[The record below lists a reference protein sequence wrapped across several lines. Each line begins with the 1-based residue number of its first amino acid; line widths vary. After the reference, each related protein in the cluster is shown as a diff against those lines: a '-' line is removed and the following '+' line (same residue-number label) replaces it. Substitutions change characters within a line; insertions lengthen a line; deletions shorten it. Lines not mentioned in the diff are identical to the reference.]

1 MTMIVQLDTV
11 IQGIEMAGDGTD
23 IFLNLQ
29 TNELEYI
36 NDFVLSIEE
45 KEKITNKIDE
55 NWNDYKR
62 LSTMY
67 ERNDYGI
74 MERFIWKLPEGEMQD
89 ELEYAIRGK
98 GAFRMFKSTIYRYGI
113 EEEWYEYKDNAY
125 REMAIQWCKE
135 NELEYEE

>member
-1 MTMIVQLDTV
+1 MLVQLDTI

-23 IFLNLQ
+23 IFLNVQ

-45 KEKITNKIDE
+45 KEKITNKIDK
-55 NWNDYKR
+55 NWEDYKR
-62 LSTMY
+62 LPTMY